1 MSVTPSPSSD
11 PTPSSD
17 PAAAPASFVP
27 PVQSAERPGVS
38 TPLLVTLA
46 VLSAVA
52 PFSTDLYLPAFPQ
65 MSTELATSDTAV
77 QLSLTAFLIGAGVGQ
92 LVFGPVSDRL
102 GRRWPLLIGL
112 MLFLASSCGTAMAPS
127 IGVLIP
133 LRLVQG
139 ISGAA
144 GMVIGR
150 AVIADR
156 SHGRAAARALSL
168 MMMVGGLA
176 PVIAP
181 LLGSGLAGV
190 IGWRGLLWI
199 VAGLGLAGLVASVVF
214 VPETNDADARARRA
228 AADAALAAEHPGA
241 GGVRAL
247 ATRTFIG
254 RTLAFAFAF
263 ATMMAYISASPFVY
277 QRMIGLSVPA
287 YGLLFGLNALLLML
301 VSAISARLVAVY
313 GAERLLRIGLI
324 TNLVGSAAT
333 LLVAVTGVPVWLL
346 TLTLPIAVAPLGLV
360 FGNAT
365 ALALDAA
372 PARVAGLGSAILGL
386 AQFALAGLV
395 SPLVSLG
402 GEGTA
407 TPLGIVMVTASVV
420 AMAMFLVGR
429 SRTSILEG

>member
-1 MSVTPSPSSD
+1 
-11 PTPSSD
+11 
-17 PAAAPASFVP
+17 
-27 PVQSAERPGVS
+27 
-38 TPLLVTLA
+38 
-46 VLSAVA
+46 
-52 PFSTDLYLPAFPQ
+52 
-65 MSTELATSDTAV
+65 
-77 QLSLTAFLIGAGVGQ
+77 
-92 LVFGPVSDRL
+92 
-102 GRRWPLLIGL
+102 
-112 MLFLASSCGTAMAPS
+112 
-127 IGVLIP
+127 
-133 LRLVQG
+133 
-139 ISGAA
+139 
-144 GMVIGR
+144 
-150 AVIADR
+150 
-156 SHGRAAARALSL
+156 
-168 MMMVGGLA
+168 
-176 PVIAP
+176 
-181 LLGSGLAGV
+181 
-190 IGWRGLLWI
+190 
-199 VAGLGLAGLVASVVF
+199 
-214 VPETNDADARARRA
+214 
-228 AADAALAAEHPGA
+228 
-241 GGVRAL
+241 
-247 ATRTFIG
+247 
-254 RTLAFAFAF
+254 
-263 ATMMAYISASPFVY
+263 
-277 QRMIGLSVPA
+277 MIGLSVPA
-287 YGLLFGLNALLLML
+287 YGLLFGFNALLLML